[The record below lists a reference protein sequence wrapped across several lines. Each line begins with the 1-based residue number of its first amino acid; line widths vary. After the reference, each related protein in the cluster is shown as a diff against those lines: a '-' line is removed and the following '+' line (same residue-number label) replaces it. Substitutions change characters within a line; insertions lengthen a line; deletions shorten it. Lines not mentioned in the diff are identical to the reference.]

1 MRPWEKIA
9 DGCTAPAGFRASAVH
24 AGIKK
29 DPAALDL
36 ALIHSEG
43 EDTAAA
49 GVFTT
54 NRAAAAP
61 VDVSRAHLRSS
72 RGRAQA
78 VLVNSGHANACTGKV
93 GIQCAKETA
102 AAVASALAT
111 HPEQVLV
118 ASTGVIGVPLK
129 ALLITRQVS
138 ALVKGL
144 SATGFAAAAR
154 AMMTTDTFPK
164 FCALRSIMAGKPV
177 HLMGMAKGAG
187 MIHPCMATML
197 AFILTDAALK
207 PHDLQRMLKAAVNAS
222 FNRITVDG
230 DTSTNDTVFVLA
242 NGASGAAAR
251 HGTPLGAH
259 FLAGLT
265 ELCQALAHMII
276 QDGEGAKKFVT
287 IGVRGARSERDADRV
302 ARSVANSLLV
312 KTAIAG
318 SNPNWG
324 RIVCAA
330 GYSGARFDPG
340 KVDVR
345 VNGLLLCRHGLDA
358 GFSADAAKAELDKP
372 QLTVQIDLH
381 QGRASAQI
389 WTCDLTH
396 DYITIN
402 ASYRT

>member
-1 MRPWEKIA
+1 
-9 DGCTAPAGFRASAVH
+9 
-24 AGIKK
+24 
-29 DPAALDL
+29 
-36 ALIHSEG
+36 
-43 EDTAAA
+43 
-49 GVFTT
+49 
-54 NRAAAAP
+54 
-61 VDVSRAHLRSS
+61 
-72 RGRAQA
+72 
-78 VLVNSGHANACTGKV
+78 
-93 GIQCAKETA
+93 
-102 AAVASALAT
+102 
-111 HPEQVLV
+111 
-118 ASTGVIGVPLK
+118 
-129 ALLITRQVS
+129 
-138 ALVKGL
+138 
-144 SATGFAAAAR
+144 
-154 AMMTTDTFPK
+154 
-164 FCALRSIMAGKPV
+164 
-177 HLMGMAKGAG
+177 
-187 MIHPCMATML
+187 
-197 AFILTDAALK
+197 
-207 PHDLQRMLKAAVNAS
+207 
-222 FNRITVDG
+222 
-230 DTSTNDTVFVLA
+230 
-242 NGASGAAAR
+242 